1 MGSSPCRWALR
12 WLAPAVLISATAG
25 CTSAT
30 EGCYAIALASIQV
43 DVVDAATGAPAAA
56 GSTVVLQSSTW
67 RDSVAA
73 PAFPDSSLTAYVWYE
88 DRAGPGD
95 YTVTV
100 YKPGYQRWTETHVRV
115 GSSHCGVSGLS
126 RVTAMLRAIGGAD
139 RKYVALFINPS

>member
-12 WLAPAVLISATAG
+12 WLAPAVVVPATIA
-25 CTSAT
+25 CSSVT
-30 EGCYAIALASIQV
+30 ERCNTIALASIQV

-73 PAFPDSSLTAYVWYE
+73 PTFPDSLRTAYVWYE
-88 DRAGPGD
+88 DRAGPGE

-100 YKPGYQRWTETHVRV
+100 YKPGYQPWTETHVRV
-115 GSSHCGVSGLS
+115 GSSLCGVSGLS
-126 RVTAMLRAIGGAD
+126 RVTAMLRAIGRAD
-139 RKYVALFINPS
+139 RG